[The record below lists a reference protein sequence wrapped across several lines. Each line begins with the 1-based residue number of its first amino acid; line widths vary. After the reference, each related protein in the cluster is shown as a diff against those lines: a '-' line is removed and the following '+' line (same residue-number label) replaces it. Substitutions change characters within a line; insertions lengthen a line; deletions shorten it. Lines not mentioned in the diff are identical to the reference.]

1 MKTTIK
7 LLTVL
12 TLALAT
18 FMHHSTASAAEVFKT
33 TGEGVH
39 AAFTTINGCI
49 TTEVFILVNE
59 GKFQNPP
66 SKGSPDS
73 YIFLFI
79 SQYNSCTDTQL
90 LQADAVAPLTD
101 ADFRISGRLKSATL
115 NTTITVLDYLSN
127 TSFDI
132 FVDLAWTAIGPLS
145 NQSSNFHFKT
155 PGCISH
161 FLFKDTIRLAEASG
175 TISDGTTN
183 FAPDPSVNAQF
194 YSTKTGQVFIGCF

>member
-194 YSTKTGQVFIGCF
+194 YSTKTGQVFIG

>member
-18 FMHHSTASAAEVFKT
+18 FMHPSAASAAEVFKT
-33 TGEGVH
+33 TGEGVW
-39 AAFTTINGCI
+39 AAFTTVEGCI
-49 TTEVFILVNE
+49 ITEAFILVNE

-66 SKGSPDS
+66 GKGSPNS
-73 YIFLFI
+73 YIFLFL
-79 SQYNSCTDTQL
+79 SQYNACTDTQL
-90 LQADAVAPLTD
+90 LQADATAPLTD
-101 ADFRISGRLKSATL
+101 ADFQISGRLKSATL
-115 NTTITVLDYLSN
+115 NTTITVLDNLSN
-127 TSFDI
+127 TSFDV

-145 NQSSNFHFKT
+145 NQSGTFHFKT

-161 FLFKDTIRLAEASG
+161 HLFHGTFRLAEASG

-194 YSTKTGQVFIGCF
+194 YSTKEGQVFIGCF